1 MIKKTQKKPN
11 HIESQCINS
20 SDLTIHG
27 KYSQGSE
34 KLSNRI
40 DMIAKECSLLPVAEE
55 KTEEDLR
62 GKWMRLL

>member
-11 HIESQCINS
+11 HIESQYINS
-20 SDLTIHG
+20 SDLTFHE

-40 DMIAKECSLLPVAEE
+40 DMIAKECSLLSVAEE

-62 GKWMRLL
+62 GK